1 MNILGLDFDN
11 TLVIYDELFYK
22 LAIERFNTQKLSKK

>member
-1 MNILGLDFDN
+1 MKTIGLDFDN

-22 LAIERFNTQKLSKK
+22 LAIERDLIPKR